1 MKSTRITLI
10 PFLIIFFI
18 TGTGYAKDLRGRLG
32 IGFNSQLTERGVNSI
47 STKYWLSS
55 NLGFQGTFGFV
66 SSDDY
71 DELDLGGK
79 VLFKIQDE
87 KNLHVDTFGGLGF
100 VSYDPE
106 VGDSDSGLAIS
117 GGLAIEYFF
126 SGLPNLGFSSE
137 IGMQFSDINDNSSFR
152 TTADTFITA
161 GIHYYFKF
169 TAPSNNKPGAIKKDD
184 KKDVNN

>member
-10 PFLIIFFI
+10 AFLIILFI
-18 TGTGYAKDLRGRLG
+18 TATGYAKDLKGRLG
-32 IGFNSQLTERGVNSI
+32 IGFNSQLTARSVNSI
-47 STKYWLSS
+47 SMKYWLSS

-87 KNLHVDTFGGLGF
+87 KNLHVDAFGGLGF
-100 VSYDPE
+100 VNYDPE
-106 VGDSDSGLAIS
+106 IGDNDSGLAIS

-137 IGMQFSDINDNSSFR
+137 IGMQLSDINDNSSFK

-161 GIHYYFKF
+161 GIHYYFRSI
-169 TAPSNNKPGAIKKDD
+169 APPNNEPDALPKND
-184 KKDVNN
+184 KMDAND